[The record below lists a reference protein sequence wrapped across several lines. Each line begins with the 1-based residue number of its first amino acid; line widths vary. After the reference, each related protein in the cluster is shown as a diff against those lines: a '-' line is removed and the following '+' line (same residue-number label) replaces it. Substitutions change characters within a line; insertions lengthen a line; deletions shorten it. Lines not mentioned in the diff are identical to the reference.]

1 MIETNI
7 LNEEQTQGD
16 LTAVTETESEATVQA
31 TPAPVVDN
39 NNSEEIEEDILAS
52 DTSDADPLDAL
63 ELGEE
68 DEDTDESVDAAD
80 VITPILA
87 APVRSIGQ
95 LGTLA
100 VDVLD
105 LVDNKIGADFI
116 TDDFATRSRKML
128 DFKPRWFGA
137 DPNSTAYK
145 TSTSISD
152 VVFTSLEM
160 LAGVGLV
167 KNMAKVGAKGA
178 LKLGAKESIK
188 AGAKAVNSGSKAAK
202 LAKGAAVGGAEEFL
216 RNPQEENMANMALGM
231 MEGGTVDVDQID
243 ELGSIT
249 LANITREDP
258 SLARAAMEFLA
269 VNPKNDQDA
278 LNRFQNRLRNSLVG
292 GLTGA
297 ALEGAVMASTGLFK
311 AFKANKVLKNSIKD
325 SKEMNKMAA
334 QAGESADLD
343 AIKGQVKEQRFTKVD
358 AKDIDTYQN
367 VINPRIAKTEESIK
381 KIADDI
387 VFPPEVKELMDISSK
402 RALKPNEIRLFEE
415 LITKKIKTDTAS
427 KKAFHESFDHTGKSL
442 NDILKEDPQ
451 DIRAI
456 LAPRKVVDKK
466 QADILSNIEKL
477 SLKAASLVDAGK
489 SVPNNLKVELDA
501 YQIMFSKVNPKAMQ
515 FDRESGQLLAAVK
528 HNSNKAA
535 KRYQDLVVNSK
546 GEPDYRAMAEA
557 IGNNSEELVKKA
569 GMFRRF
575 DDAIDTLGKRMMLTS
590 IKTSMNIIQSTAVQG
605 GFKFAEDIVTFAVDP
620 RLSGRAPFKALN
632 DAFDVNILKKSYT
645 DMVDTFKKGTAT
657 SKVGSV
663 GDLAVN
669 GIPDASKLRKGFEN
683 FSTMGQR
690 LIATIDAGV
699 RPISETYSLQREV
712 HSAMTSA
719 RLDFEDIKTVLD
731 KTRNKIPLEDA
742 ERAIRNRNF
751 NTRRGVPFDS
761 LISRLDGGELTIDK
775 LDDFFA
781 DKISSSSYYKKL
793 SSNFADDIA
802 MNRNVQELNLPKT
815 FTSIVGTVSKTP
827 VIRSVVPFPKPML
840 NAMDKFVERTPIL
853 NSFRIAKGLKA
864 GGRKRSEAIAQ
875 MAVSYGFTITA
886 LGMFQSKMMTS
897 NGPKDFRQK
906 ARWLTSNEPLSM
918 DIGGGKRLSL
928 RGTDLEGYLA
938 VAGDMN
944 DIWTAASDNKLGK
957 DNPFGESIMVLSMAM
972 FEHGATT
979 WAEPFKD
986 LLEVSNSLNQS
997 NSDSA
1002 KKKLAQFVANYG
1014 ARVIPAGVKDVRK
1027 ITDVKRDTS
1036 FDKNENSFT
1045 QMWSQIK
1052 NEFADDIPGLS
1063 EQLPAR
1069 FDMLGRPLEY
1079 GNIPMTPVK
1088 VTNRGNTTLEK
1099 FMTESGLDA
1108 YQEVS
1113 KGEGLDPLKM
1123 TLPQT
1128 SINIPN
1134 STATYKLSP
1143 EEYSEIQKNTTHPK
1157 GRPSLEEALTKIVEH
1172 PETGVKGVKSQAD
1185 YQLLKLR
1192 VATTYN
1198 NYKKAARE
1206 EFKRTSEGYRSTIVD
1221 KNSKRIDNLNK
1232 EFSLDL

>member
-1 MIETNI
+1 VTDTNI
-7 LNEEQTQGD
+7 INEEQAQGD
-16 LTAVTETESEATVQA
+16 LTAVTEDQSEAIVQD
-31 TPAPVVDN
+31 TPDPVVD

-52 DTSDADPLDAL
+52 NSTDEDPIDAL

-258 SLARAAMEFLA
+258 GLARATMEFLA

-297 ALEGAVMASTGLFK
+297 ALEGAVMSATGLFK

-334 QAGESADLD
+334 QAGEGADLD
-343 AIKGQVKEQRFTKVD
+343 AIKGQVKEQRFKQVKEAD
-358 AKDIDTYQN
+358 RYQN
-367 VINPRIAKTEESIK
+367 VVNPRIAKTEAGINK
-381 KIADDI
+381 VVDNIAY
-387 VFPPEVKELMDISSK
+387 PPEVQELMDIAAK
-402 RALKPNEIRLFEE
+402 RPLTKTELKSLGDT
-415 LITKKIKTDTAS
+415 ITAKIETDTATR
-427 KKAFHESFDHTGKSL
+427 KVFHESFDHTGKDV
-442 NDILKEDPQ
+442 NEILREDPVG
-451 DIRAI
+451 ISAI
-456 LAPRKVVDKK
+456 LSDRKVIDAKQDEILQKINKIAKK
-466 QADILSNIEKL
+466 GSELEA
-477 SLKAASLVDAGK
+477 AGK
-489 SVPNNLKVELDA
+489 DIPSDMLAEIDA
-501 YQIMFSKVNPKAMQ
+501 YNVMLMKVNPKAK
-515 FDRESGQLLAAVK
+515 QLARQSAQELASTK
-528 HNSNKAA
+528 FTSNKAA
-535 KRYQDLVVNSK
+535 ARYLEGVKDVN
-546 GEPDYRAMAEA
+546 AMNFKKISEA
-557 IGNNSEELVKKA
+557 IEGNPEIFKKHLSKA
-569 GMFRRF
+569 RRF
-575 DDAIDTLGKRMMLTS
+575 EDAFDTFSKRMMLTS
-590 IKTSMNIIQSTAVQG
+590 IKTSMNIIQSSIVQG
-605 GFKFAEDIVTFAVDP
+605 GFKAAEDIVTFAIDP
-620 RLSGRAPFKALN
+620 KLSGSAPFKAMS
-632 DAFDVNILKKSYT
+632 DAFDMNILKKSYG

-669 GIPDASKLRKGFEN
+669 GVPDASLLRKGFEN

-699 RPISETYSLQREV
+699 RPISETYAIQREV
-712 HSAMTSA
+712 HSAMTNA
-719 RLDFEDIKTVLD
+719 RVDFKDLQSIVSKVKKGEGLSE
-731 KTRNKIPLEDA
+731 LER
-742 ERAIRNRNF
+742 ELVGRNF
-751 NTRRGVPFDS
+751 DTRRGLSFNSFMSEFSDK
-761 LISRLDGGELTIDK
+761 DLTVDAM
-775 LDDFFA
+775 DNFFM
-781 DKISSSSYYKKL
+781 DKISESSFYNKQAKD
-793 SSNFADDIA
+793 FADDIA
-802 MNRNVQELNLPKT
+802 MNRNADELALPETLK
-815 FTSIVGTVSKTP
+815 SIVGTVSKTP

-840 NAMDKFVERTPIL
+840 NAMDKFVERTPLL

-875 MAVSYGFTITA
+875 MAVSYGFATTA
-886 LGMFQSKMMTS
+886 IAMFQNKMMTS

-906 ARWLTSNEPLSM
+906 SRWLTSNEPLSM
-918 DIGGGKRLSL
+918 NIGGGQKLSL

-938 VAGDMN
+938 VAGDIN

-1014 ARVIPAGVKDVRK
+1014 ARVIPAGVKDIRK
-1027 ITDVKRDTS
+1027 IRC
-1036 FDKNENSFT
+1036 
-1045 QMWSQIK
+1045 
-1052 NEFADDIPGLS
+1052 
-1063 EQLPAR
+1063 
-1069 FDMLGRPLEY
+1069 
-1079 GNIPMTPVK
+1079 
-1088 VTNRGNTTLEK
+1088 
-1099 FMTESGLDA
+1099 
-1108 YQEVS
+1108 
-1113 KGEGLDPLKM
+1113 
-1123 TLPQT
+1123 
-1128 SINIPN
+1128 
-1134 STATYKLSP
+1134 
-1143 EEYSEIQKNTTHPK
+1143 
-1157 GRPSLEEALTKIVEH
+1157 
-1172 PETGVKGVKSQAD
+1172 
-1185 YQLLKLR
+1185 
-1192 VATTYN
+1192 
-1198 NYKKAARE
+1198 
-1206 EFKRTSEGYRSTIVD
+1206 
-1221 KNSKRIDNLNK
+1221 K
-1232 EFSLDL
+1232 ERYFI